1 MSKILVLGAG
11 KIGRTVAK
19 LLSRTGDYD
28 VTVADSDATALAV
41 VQQKAPLARA
51 VSLDVADGA
60 ALRSALRGSDAVL
73 SALSF
78 HYNPAVAEAA
88 VDARV
93 SYFDL
98 TEDVETT
105 RRVRIAA
112 DRAVDGQ

>member
-28 VTVADSDATALAV
+28 VAVADSDAAALARV
-41 VQQKAPLARA
+41 RQKAPLARPI
-51 VSLDVADGA
+51 SLDVTDGA
-60 ALRSALRGSDAVL
+60 ALRTALRDCDAVL

-78 HYNPAVAEAA
+78 HYNPAIAEAA
-88 VDARV
+88 VDAQV

-98 TEDVETT
+98 TEDVET
-105 RRVRIAA
+105 
-112 DRAVDGQ
+112 